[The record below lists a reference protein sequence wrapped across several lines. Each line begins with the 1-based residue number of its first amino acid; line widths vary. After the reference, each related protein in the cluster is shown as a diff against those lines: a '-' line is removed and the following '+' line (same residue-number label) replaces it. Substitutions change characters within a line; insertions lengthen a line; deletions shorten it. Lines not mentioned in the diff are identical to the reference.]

1 MAIER
6 VTGGKPQEIRKADTT
21 ADRKAF
27 ETRKDTEAGKGQEI
41 TTDVSARSKAAIKA
55 FLIAQESKPYID
67 RANKI
72 AELKQKV
79 ANGSYHPTT
88 EKVAD
93 AIINHTV
100 SGGKSSSF

>member
-6 VTGGKPQEIRKADTT
+6 VTGRKPQEIRKADSA
-21 ADRKAF
+21 ADRKAS
-27 ETRKDTEAGKGQEI
+27 ETRKDSEAGKGQEI

-55 FLIAQESKPYID
+55 FMIAQESKPYIG

-79 ANGSYHPTT
+79 ADGNYHPSS
-88 EKVAD
+88 EKLAN
-93 AIINHTV
+93 AIIDHV
-100 SGGKSSSF
+100 ISGGKSSSF